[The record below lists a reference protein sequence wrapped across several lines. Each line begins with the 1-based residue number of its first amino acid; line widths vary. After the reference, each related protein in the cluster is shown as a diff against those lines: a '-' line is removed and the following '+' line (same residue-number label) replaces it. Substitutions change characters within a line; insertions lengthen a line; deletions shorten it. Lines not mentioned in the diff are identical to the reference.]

1 MKKIVLFLFSLLI
14 CLSITGCGNTHSLK
28 IDLNKQT
35 KRAEAA
41 ESALNELTEDYDAL
55 LAQVDELNEE
65 LKKQK
70 DESKRL
76 NDTIDTYQTTL
87 EELETSLKNSASNEQ
102 LQTKQSQI
110 DTLTADLNNYK
121 AVNEILNQ
129 QIAELQAN
137 KQPKQQ
143 INYPDESYIELKF
156 WTDGNN
162 YKSDKITWYSDP
174 YCSKAISGEVI
185 IISPTVSEDKLNN
198 SYTVYTCLSSTN
210 CLVYSSRYPWLQK
223 AN

>member
-1 MKKIVLFLFSLLI
+1 MKRITFVLLSLLI
-14 CLSITGCGNTHSLK
+14 CLSITGCGNTQMNSLK

-70 DESKRL
+70 DEAKRL

-102 LQTKQSQI
+102 LQAKI

-185 IISPTVSEDKLNN
+185 IISPTVSEDRLNN
-198 SYTVYTCLSSTN
+198 GYTVYTCLSSTN